1 MFCFVVVFLGGGCYL
16 DFSILLQAYTVFLLC
31 CLSFNVYSKMSFKF
45 PWCLLIFCFVFW
57 SRSAVKYEYMVVWCV
72 TQTLNSTFQSLYFC
86 PALLHI
92 MVWCVV
98 QIVDYHVFFIVIF
111 LSGPHTVQFYNM
123 MAQSAAHTVI
133 SHFQS
138 VLLSRSPKISEVV

>member
-1 MFCFVVVFLGGGCYL
+1 MVFADFV
-16 DFSILLQAYTVFLLC
+16 
-31 CLSFNVYSKMSFKF
+31 
-45 PWCLLIFCFVFW
+45 FVFW
-57 SRSAVKYEYMVVWCV
+57 SRSAVRYEYMVVWCV

-86 PALLHI
+86 PTLLRI

-123 MAQSAAHTVI
+123 MAQSTAHTVI

-138 VLLSRSPKISEVV
+138 QFYFPDLLKSVKWFGVWHR